1 MCMQILITCIELG
14 TAEMMWIEY
23 VHSIRARNLTKIN

>member
-1 MCMQILITCIELG
+1 MQIHITCIELE

-23 VHSIRARNLTKIN
+23 VHSTCLLEPEI